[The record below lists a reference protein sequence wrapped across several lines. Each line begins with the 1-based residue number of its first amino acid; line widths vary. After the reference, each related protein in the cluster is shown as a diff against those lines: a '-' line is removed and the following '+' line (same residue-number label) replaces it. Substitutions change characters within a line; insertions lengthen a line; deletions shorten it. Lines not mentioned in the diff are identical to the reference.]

1 MAEKKRLV
9 AERVRICDIVNGVFF
24 HGSKEEMRASYV
36 ITAFGEKISRVN
48 VIGSVTDV
56 FLSENGNYGSV
67 TVDDGTATVRAKVF
81 GDGVSLIKDVA
92 AGNLVLVVGKV
103 KEYNGEIYVN
113 AEIVRRIEDPNYEN
127 LRKLEIL
134 KRLKEK
140 KKMVEEIRGLVD
152 QMSDEELNEHARKKY
167 GLNEESLR
175 VVRENLKVVKEIDYK
190 PRILEMIKSMDK
202 GDGVEV
208 SKIFE
213 VVDLPE
219 KLVENA
225 INELSESGALYE
237 PRVGILK
244 VV

>member
-81 GDGVSLIKDVA
+81 GDGVVLIKDVA
-92 AGNLVLVVGKV
+92 AGNLVLVIGKV

-167 GLNEESLR
+167 GLDEESLR